1 MAEIFIFKFWQFLRI
16 KKNISNDLQFKI
28 KAEVRLTYLKRPYII
43 TMGTFQMAIL
53 LCLNATTTITVK
65 DLLEST
71 QLPEKDL
78 IKQVQSLIDA
88 KIITLID
95 PKGENTKVI
104 S

>member
-1 MAEIFIFKFWQFLRI
+1 MNFESNYYKLN
-16 KKNISNDLQFKI
+16 NIL

-78 IKQVQSLIDA
+78 IKQVQSLLDS
-88 KIITLID
+88 KIITSND
-95 PKGENTKVI
+95 PKGETSKVQYRLNFFLN
-104 S
+104 

>member
-1 MAEIFIFKFWQFLRI
+1 
-16 KKNISNDLQFKI
+16 
-28 KAEVRLTYLKRPYII
+28 
-43 TMGTFQMAIL
+43 MGTFQMAIL